1 MLFSKTELYPSI
13 EQSLC
18 TTYYARVRL
27 NTLFCILGV
36 IFLLHT
42 EMFLFHTEILLIQDF
57 KLYLNV
63 LYFLFVLPFINTKKN
78 SYCPVPKFQITVF
91 PAS

>member
-1 MLFSKTELYPSI
+1 MMFSKTELYPSI

-36 IFLLHT
+36 MFLLHT
-42 EMFLFHTEILLIQDF
+42 EIFLFHTEALPIQGF
-57 KLYLNV
+57 KIYLSV
-63 LYFLFVLPFINTKKN
+63 LYFSFVLPFINTKKT
-78 SYCPVPKFQITVF
+78 VTVQFQ
-91 PAS
+91 SSK